1 MNDIKRG
8 IESVNSG
15 HLEVNVLQEFAEK
28 IKRSVQYGRNSKL
41 DIDILHV
48 LCDEQIVQQLETLV
62 IENIDLTDLD
72 ISKVTS
78 KVEKRLSLR
87 NVTMSVDVFGSV
99 KCKHLS
105 IVNMV
110 LSDNVSTSLGQCVNN
125 NITELELDSVEFNFR
140 LFSACV
146 TDQSK
151 CNYIYCNL
159 ATAEMYR
166 DDFKYFCKQSRTWS
180 ITYDENWGFL
190 IERT

>member
-41 DIDILHV
+41 DIDILYV
-48 LCDEQIVQQLETLV
+48 LCNEQIVLQLETLV

-110 LSDNVSTSLGQCVNN
+110 LSDNVSTSLGHCVNN

-151 CNYIYCNL
+151 CNNISCCDD
-159 ATAEMYR
+159 TAPKYR
-166 DDFKYFCKQSRTWS
+166 EDFKHFCKQSRTWS
-180 ITYDENWGFL
+180 VTWDEMGWIK
-190 IERT
+190 IERK